1 MTVALITGATA
12 GIGHEF
18 AKQLA
23 ERGTDLVLVARN
35 EARLEEV
42 AKELRAAYGVA
53 VEVLPADLADR
64 EQVQRVANRLADA
77 ARPVDV
83 LVNNAGFG
91 LKKTFLVNDIAV
103 EEELFDVLCRAVL
116 VLSHAAV
123 GPMIARGYGQIIN
136 VSSVAGFIA
145 SGTYSAAKAYVT
157 VFTEGLAAQVA
168 GTGVTAMALCPG
180 YTRTEFHD
188 RAKLRV
194 DSMPDRVWLSVQK
207 LVSDALVDV
216 EVGRVVSIPGVQ
228 YKVAVAALKVMPRS
242 LLRRLTLV
250 GRGRKGS

>member
-1 MTVALITGATA
+1 MALTVITTSYPRGMTVALITGATA

-53 VEVLPADLADR
+53 VEVLPADLAD
-64 EQVQRVANRLADA
+64 
-77 ARPVDV
+77 RPVDV

-207 LVSDALVDV
+207 LVSEALVDV